1 MPYELR
7 AFALQTIAA
16 TLVALAVLLVL
27 ISLPGKTAT
36 AFGPIETT
44 ICADENGRGHAPSCD
59 VLIAPSWSLAVYAT
73 LTTPRLSP
81 SAFVP
86 NIRRPTRGVLRL

>member
-7 AFALQTIAA
+7 VLTLRIA
-16 TLVALAVLLVL
+16 TLAALAVLFVL
-27 ISLPGKTAT
+27 TSLPGKTAA

-44 ICADENGRGHAPSCD
+44 ICADENGRGHAQSCD
-59 VLIAPSWSLAVYAT
+59 VLIAPSWSPAVYAT
-73 LTTPRLSP
+73 LATRRLSP
-81 SAFVP
+81 SAPGP